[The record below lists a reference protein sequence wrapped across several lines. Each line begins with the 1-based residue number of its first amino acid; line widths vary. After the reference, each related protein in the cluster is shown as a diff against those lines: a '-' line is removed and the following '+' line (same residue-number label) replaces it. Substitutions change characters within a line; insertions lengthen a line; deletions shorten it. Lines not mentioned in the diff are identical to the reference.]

1 MQLFRRILAMVTIIV
16 LIALFVT
23 TCIFG
28 ITGNPN
34 FFGMLALTIVVPVL
48 LWTLIFLFG
57 KKK

>member
-1 MQLFRRILAMVTIIV
+1 MQLFRRILAITTIII
-16 LIALFVT
+16 LIALFLT

-34 FFGMLALTIVVPVL
+34 FFGMLTLTIVVPVI
-48 LWTLIFLFG
+48 LWALIFLFG

>member
-1 MQLFRRILAMVTIIV
+1 MQLFHRILAIITIII

-34 FFGMLALTIVVPVL
+34 FFGMLALTIVVPVF
-48 LWTLIFLFG
+48 LWALIFLFR
-57 KKK
+57 KK

>member
-57 KKK
+57 KKI